1 MTQTK
6 EVPNQ
11 GQRGF
16 STLEMTIVMLMS
28 LIVAA
33 IAVPSYL
40 RVASYLR
47 SVGDLRSLNGVT
59 AQAKMRAAADF
70 THARIYVDLNANT
83 FHLET
88 WDKVNACWHTDGDVA
103 QCTGAN
109 SPVVSLSQG
118 VTFGAGGEGVGPT
131 PGSANVAQSPKCRRM
146 AAGINGG
153 GQDNNTACIEF
164 NSRGIPVDAGNA
176 PTPFGAIYINDAN
189 SIEAITV
196 SATGSIQSWV
206 TGHSCQGQTCW
217 HAQ

>member
-11 GQRGF
+11 AQRGF

-70 THARIYVDLNANT
+70 THARIYVDL
-83 FHLET
+83 
-88 WDKVNACWHTDGDVA
+88 ACQFCAERPAPRITVPSDGDHA
-103 QCTGAN
+103 DGDH
-109 SPVVSLSQG
+109 
-118 VTFGAGGEGVGPT
+118 
-131 PGSANVAQSPKCRRM
+131 
-146 AAGINGG
+146 AA
-153 GQDNNTACIEF
+153 
-164 NSRGIPVDAGNA
+164 
-176 PTPFGAIYINDAN
+176 
-189 SIEAITV
+189 
-196 SATGSIQSWV
+196 
-206 TGHSCQGQTCW
+206 
-217 HAQ
+217 